1 VRLKKIHRDE
11 QGATAVEFAITA
23 PIFFMVLFG
32 IIEGGLLLW
41 TQMGLQHG
49 AEMAV
54 RCAGINKIVCG
65 TTSDIQNYAVQQ
77 AFGLNPPPSTFSVGT
92 SACGTTVTATYTFN
106 FITTYFGT
114 PTVQLNAQSCFP
126 S

>member
-1 VRLKKIHRDE
+1 VKLKSIRRDQ

-32 IIEGGLLLW
+32 IIEGGLVLW
-41 TQMGLQHG
+41 TQMGLQH
-49 AEMAV
+49 ATEMAV

-65 TTSDIQNYAVQQ
+65 KTSDIQNYATQQ
-77 AFGLNPPPSTFSVGT
+77 AYGLNLPASTFSVGT
-92 SACGTTVTATYTFN
+92 STCGTTVTAAYTFN
-106 FITTYFGT
+106 FITTYFGS
-114 PTVQLNAQSCFP
+114 PTVQLNAQACFP